1 MVLDV
6 FVGRE
11 EVGEESDD
19 QVVSLLLAG
28 IGHNFDL
35 GSSVVVVVVV
45 VAVVKVVVHETV
57 GSMNERRARK

>member
-1 MVLDV
+1 VVLDV

-45 VAVVKVVVHETV
+45 AVVKVVIHETV